1 MGDAFLKES
10 AKFVHMIDTLSVRGA
25 GVVDECQNGVPM
37 IRSATIEDATHIS
50 GIYNHYVLHSAITF
64 EEQAVPADEMRQRIA
79 EVLDGFPWLGWVE
92 DHVVRGFAYASKW
105 KGRCAYRYSAES
117 TVYLA
122 EGLAGK
128 GIGSTLYQAL
138 LTELRQRRIHTV
150 IGGIALPN
158 AASVALHEKLGF
170 EKVSHFREVGWKF
183 DKWID
188 VGYWQLIL

>member
-1 MGDAFLKES
+1 
-10 AKFVHMIDTLSVRGA
+10 V
-25 GVVDECQNGVPM
+25 
-37 IRSATIEDATHIS
+37 IRSATIDDATRIS
-50 GIYNHYVLHSAITF
+50 EIYNHYVLRSTITF

-79 EVLDGFPWLGWVE
+79 DVLDGLPWLVWVE
-92 DHVVRGFAYASKW
+92 NHAVQGFAFASTW
-105 KGRCAYRYSAES
+105 KGRSAYRYSAES

-122 EGLAGK
+122 EGSTGR
-128 GIGSTLYQAL
+128 GVGSTLYKAL
-138 LTELRQRRIHTV
+138 LAELRQRRLHTV

-183 DKWID
+183 DSWID